1 VPRTDVIRVDD
12 LEVEVTVRRVTRMN
26 VRVHPPDGDVRV
38 SVPPRTALRT
48 VVRFVRSSRDWI
60 EQHRARIREETRT
73 EAARP
78 PAPRHEGVAGEL
90 WWWFGRPLRLEVV
103 AVSGRARVLHRP
115 LHRLVVQLADP
126 DDRAAVRAA
135 LDRWQRRTLRRAAS
149 PLLET
154 WSGRMGVRHS
164 FLGLRRMTTR
174 WGSCVP
180 ANGRIWLN
188 VELVTRRPA
197 LLEYVVVH
205 ELAHLVE
212 ASHGPAFQRL
222 MDLHLPDWR
231 ARREELDRSAS

>member
-1 VPRTDVIRVDD
+1 VIRVDD
-12 LEVEVTVRRVTRMN
+12 LEVEVTVRRVARMN
-26 VRVHPPDGDVRV
+26 VRVHPPDGAIRA
-38 SVPPRTALRT
+38 SVPPHTSMRSVA
-48 VVRFVRSSRDWI
+48 RFVRSSRDWI
-60 EQHRARIREETRT
+60 DHHRARIREETRV

-78 PAPRHEGVAGEL
+78 RAPRREGVAGEL

-103 AVSGRARVLHRP
+103 ATSGRARVLLRP
-115 LHRLVVQLADP
+115 QHRLLVQVADP
-126 DDRAAVRAA
+126 GDRAAVRAA

-149 PLLET
+149 PLLDT
-154 WSGRMGVRHS
+154 WAERMGVRHS

-188 VELVTRRPA
+188 VELVMRRPA

-231 ARREELDRSAS
+231 ARREELDRSSS